1 MKDRR
6 PNTCG
11 SMRRE
16 LMKSSGRKV
25 RKMNN
30 NSSGLNTLSVLQ
42 IIFLVLKLTQL
53 IDWSWL
59 WVLSPMWITF
69 IIVVILKILVD
80 EGAL

>member
-1 MKDRR
+1 
-6 PNTCG
+6 
-11 SMRRE
+11 
-16 LMKSSGRKV
+16 
-25 RKMNN
+25 MND

-59 WVLSPMWITF
+59 WVLSPLWITI

-80 EGAL
+80 VGAL

>member
-1 MKDRR
+1 
-6 PNTCG
+6 
-11 SMRRE
+11 
-16 LMKSSGRKV
+16 
-25 RKMNN
+25 MND

-42 IIFLVLKLTQL
+42 IIFLVLKLTKL